1 MNWQKAPE
9 GWIGSFLSGID
20 GLRTEQK
27 QGGEV
32 RRIACFLRFPSANLL
47 FTLNS
52 SPMGSS
58 LSVHGK
64 WIFGRTP
71 KSAQIV
77 PDFPRSAFCS
87 CALAV
92 RQMYFGN
99 ALRVCV

>member
-9 GWIGSFLSGID
+9 GWIGSFLSID
-20 GLRTEQK
+20 ERNKSGA
-27 QGGEV
+27 GEV
-32 RRIACFLRFPSANLL
+32 RRICLLLRFPSANLL

-77 PDFPRSAFCS
+77 PDFPRSAFVP
-87 CALAV
+87 V
-92 RQMYFGN
+92 RWQFGRCISEM
-99 ALRVCV
+99 LCGYVFDG